1 MTSMN
6 LRRLASIAPPLL
18 LVVAAM
24 VAQAGEAARSRVP
37 AQKAAARVDA
47 LLEAALAEHKLKANP
62 ACDDETFAR
71 RTYLAVLGRIP
82 TTAELASFVE
92 AKGADKGLALVDDL
106 LGARGHES
114 HLFNWWADLLR
125 VKSRLP
131 QQISGEP
138 YAHWLKESLAA
149 NKPYD
154 EMVRELLAA
163 EGPVHQRDNGA
174 TGYLM
179 RDRNM
184 PEDNMSNT
192 IRLFLGSRV
201 ECAQCH
207 NHPFDSWKQKQ
218 YFEMVAF
225 TGGIQYERRP
235 REDPRAI
242 PLMRAAQERWGQN
255 GVRALFRTLQP
266 SFTGIYGSGTGA
278 VQLPADYQYDDA
290 KPRSWVTAHAMF
302 APSLALDVNSPGPER
317 ERPRA
322 RRNPQ
327 RQRRNGPQAAEIDS
341 RETFAAWVT
350 APENERFSTVIANRV
365 WKRLFGRG
373 LIEPVD
379 DLKED
384 TLSTAPELLTHLAA
398 LVREL
403 DYDLREFERTL
414 LYTRHWHREACLPAE
429 VPGDAA
435 DLRGPLMRRMT
446 AEQAWD
452 SLLTLVVPDLDS
464 TLAPPKSPRAE
475 LVYREHE
482 TLAGATDEQILE
494 RTGLMVLRY
503 TDPAAARREQQRLR
517 EERRNEMIR
526 EMASA
531 GPEERQRLRAGRAL
545 RDLQRASDLP
555 SPAPPGHLL
564 LEFGQS
570 ERDLIDAS
578 HADAT
583 VPQVLALLND
593 FLEQRLL
600 NNRSA
605 VLAKELEATRD
616 VRGKVR
622 TAFLA
627 VLGRAPT
634 APETAL
640 WEPDIGRSGARA
652 LQDLVWTLVNSHEFL
667 FVR

>member
-1 MTSMN
+1 MDTC
-6 LRRLASIAPPLL
+6 RLAWLAPPLML
-18 LVVAAM
+18 VLAAVVAT
-24 VAQAGEAARSRVP
+24 AGEASRNRSGAV
-37 AQKAAARVDA
+37 KAAARVDA
-47 LLEAALAEHKLKANP
+47 LVERALFDAKLGANGP
-62 ACDDETFAR
+62 CDDETFAR

-82 TTAELASFVE
+82 TTAELASYVG
-92 AKGADKGLALVDDL
+92 AKGADKGLSLVDDL
-106 LGARGHES
+106 LGARGRES
-114 HLFNWWADLLR
+114 NLFNWWADLLR

-131 QQISGEP
+131 KQISGEP
-138 YAHWLKESLAA
+138 YAHWLKEAIAS
-149 NKPYD
+149 NKHYD
-154 EMVRELLAA
+154 DMVRELLTA
-163 EGPVHQRDNGA
+163 EGPVHARDNGA

-207 NHPFDSWKQKQ
+207 NHPFDSHKQKE

-225 TGGIQYERRP
+225 TGGLQYERRP

-255 GVRALFRTLQP
+255 GVRALFRTLEP
-266 SFTGIYGSGTGA
+266 SMTGIYGNGTGA
-278 VQLPADYQYDDA
+278 AQLPADYQYDDA
-290 KPRSWVTAHAMF
+290 KPRTWVTAHAMF
-302 APSLALDVNSPGPER
+302 APEMALKVET
-317 ERPRA
+317 PRA
-322 RRNPQ
+322 AREPRRARNNPQ
-327 RQRRNGPQAAEIDS
+327 RRRGGGPEATEIGS
-341 RETFAAWVT
+341 RASFAGWVT
-350 APENERFSTVIANRV
+350 SPQNDRFATVIANRV

-384 TLSTAPELLTHLAA
+384 ALATAPELLAHLAA

-403 DYDLREFERTL
+403 DFDLREFERTL

-429 VPGDAA
+429 APGDAA

-452 SLLTLVVPDLDS
+452 SMLTLVVPDLDG

-475 LVYREHE
+475 MVYREHE
-482 TLAGATDEQILE
+482 TLANATHEEILE
-494 RTGLMVLRY
+494 RAGIAVLRY
-503 TDPAAARREQQRLR
+503 TDPAAARKEQQKMR
-517 EERRNEMIR
+517 EERRAEMSR
-526 EMASA
+526 EFAGA

-605 VLAKELEATRD
+605 LLAKELEGAREPSA
-616 VRGKVR
+616 KVR
-622 TAFLA
+622 VAFLA

-634 APETAL
+634 RGESAL
-640 WEPDIGRSGARA
+640 WEPDIAKSGARA